1 LDTCSIIL
9 AGGKSLRLG
18 HDKVFETVGNAS
30 LLQQVI
36 SRISPVCRNIIV
48 VISGERSFPQLSRYS
63 NCRTVTDVFP
73 GKGPLGGI
81 YTGLVASDSTVN
93 LVVACDMP
101 FLNQKLLRYLIK
113 LSTKYDLVVPQ
124 INGYSE
130 PLHAV
135 YKKSCI
141 APIEKL
147 IKQENLRIYDF
158 YNSVK
163 IRYVSDREID
173 KFDPGH
179 QSFFNINTTA
189 DLKLAR
195 KIAKGNN

>member
-1 LDTCSIIL
+1 M
-9 AGGKSLRLG
+9 RLG
-18 HDKVFETVGNAS
+18 HDKVFETVGNTG

-48 VISGERSFPQLSRYS
+48 VAGERSFSQLSGSS
-63 NCRTVTDVFP
+63 NYRIVTDIFP
-73 GKGPLGGI
+73 GKGSLGGI
-81 YTGLVASDSTVN
+81 YTGLTASDSAVN

-101 FLNQKLLRYLIK
+101 FLNQDLLRYLIK
-113 LSTKYDLVVPQ
+113 LSAKYDLVVPR
-124 INGYSE
+124 INGYLE

-141 APIEKL
+141 ASIEKL
-147 IKQENLRIYDF
+147 IQQNKLRIYDF

-195 KIAKGNN
+195 KIAEGNI